1 MPTIYMVIR
10 DNGDG
15 SQSTEWVKD
24 KVVIDKMEDMV
35 NNGTDWKAEAYM
47 SGDGLQ
53 VTSVKFP
60 DDFDVDSWVKD
71 NFHGYTTLKD
81 LE

>member
-1 MPTIYMVIR
+1 MQVIYMVIA

-15 SQSTEWVKD
+15 SQRTEWVKD
-24 KVVIDKMEDMV
+24 KSVIDKMNDMV
-35 NNGTDWKAEAYM
+35 NNGTDWKAESYM

-53 VTSVKFP
+53 VKSVKFP
-60 DDFDVDSWVKD
+60 DDFDIDVWVKE
-71 NFHGYTTLKD
+71 NFYGYTTLKD

>member
-1 MPTIYMVIR
+1 MQTIWMVIR

-24 KVVIDKMEDMV
+24 KAVIDKMQGMV
-35 NNGTDWKAEAYM
+35 NNGTGWKAEAYM

-60 DDFDVDSWVKD
+60 DGFDVDGWVKT
-71 NFHGYTTLKD
+71 NFYGYTTLED